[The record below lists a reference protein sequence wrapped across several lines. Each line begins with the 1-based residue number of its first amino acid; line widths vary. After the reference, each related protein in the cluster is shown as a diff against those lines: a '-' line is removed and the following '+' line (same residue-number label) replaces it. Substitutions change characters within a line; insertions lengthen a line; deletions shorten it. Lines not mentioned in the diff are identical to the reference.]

1 MLPIVGAALVYDGE
15 RAGAAV
21 LAAHEAAWDARWT
34 ASDVLIEGDDK
45 SQRAVRFAVYHLTST
60 ANPEDDRVSIGAGA
74 WTGGLLSRPRL
85 LGYRNLPAALLHRSL
100 ARGRAG
106 AADGARGGPSYGG
119 RVGLPAGMS
128 FAEAVAPLREG
139 GRQARCMVAQRPA
152 TEKAPPG
159 SGASWVH
166 HACSTGLADLHPN
179 AEFGQNLSRA
189 PGNSSVILASDV
201 LAGVIGHERGCDKA
215 EHRANRN
222 VCGDRK

>member
-1 MLPIVGAALVYDGE
+1 M
-15 RAGAAV
+15 

-34 ASDVLIEGDDK
+34 ASDVLIEGDDE

-60 ANPEDDRVSIGAGA
+60 ANPEDDRISIGAGA
-74 WTGGLLSRPRL
+74 LTGDSYLGHVFWDTEIYLLPFYTAVWPGAARAL
-85 LGYRNLPAALLHRSL
+85 LMARAAGHPTEGGWACQLGCPSQRLLHRSGKAAGKPAAWLHSARAQKKPRQGAGLVGSIML
-100 ARGRAG
+100 A
-106 AADGARGGPSYGG
+106 
-119 RVGLPAGMS
+119 
-128 FAEAVAPLREG
+128 
-139 GRQARCMVAQRPA
+139 Q
-152 TEKAPPG
+152 
-159 SGASWVH
+159 
-166 HACSTGLADLHPN
+166 ADLHPN